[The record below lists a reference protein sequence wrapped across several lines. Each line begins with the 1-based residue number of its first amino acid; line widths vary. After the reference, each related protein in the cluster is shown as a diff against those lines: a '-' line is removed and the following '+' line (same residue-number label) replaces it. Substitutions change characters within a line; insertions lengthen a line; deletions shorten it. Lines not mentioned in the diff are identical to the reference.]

1 MWRHVILM
9 VMCGLWYVLG
19 CLSCDHCSGLP
30 VMSSTCLH
38 LYRAKDILTVR
49 CLLLREKWHKSCP
62 DKKCSAWVV
71 IERVVKEMHGLPH
84 PSLLLMYPCATQA
97 RGWCGSD
104 TVELYL
110 SLVCVVGL
118 LLCFLWAPW
127 TATCWKTCSCS
138 PGGWPLSNL
147 SVLQQLPYCK
157 VCEFQ
162 PVPNVEQVANSLLQL
177 CKQTQIES
185 TNMNVL
191 QLFTEVGVDQGITL

>member
-9 VMCGLWYVLG
+9 VMCGLWYGLG

-138 PGGWPLSNL
+138 REGDLSATCQCSSSCL
-147 SVLQQLPYCK
+147 IAKCASSSPCQMWSRLLTHCCSCASKLRLK
-157 VCEFQ
+157 VQIWTCF
-162 PVPNVEQVANSLLQL
+162 NCLLRWEWT
-177 CKQTQIES
+177 KA
-185 TNMNVL
+185 
-191 QLFTEVGVDQGITL
+191 